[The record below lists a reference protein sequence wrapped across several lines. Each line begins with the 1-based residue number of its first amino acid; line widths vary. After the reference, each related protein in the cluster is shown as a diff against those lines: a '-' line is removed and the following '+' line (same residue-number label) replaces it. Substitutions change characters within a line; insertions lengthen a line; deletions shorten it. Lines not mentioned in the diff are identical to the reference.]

1 MKHASKNAGQAERA
15 NESPAVARPVIAI
28 PYPPGISGVVAEEA
42 RPVPHFTGREQDVGG
57 WMAEGK
63 TDAEIADILGIGLET
78 VKTYVKSLL
87 DKIDVENRNAFVAWV
102 WPNRLAVELQKLAA
116 RKRAKYS

>member
-1 MKHASKNAGQAERA
+1 MVKHASKRDGKAERA
-15 NESPAVARPVIAI
+15 RESSAVARPVFAI

-42 RPVPHFTGREQDVGG
+42 RGIPHFTDREQEVGG

-63 TDAEIADILGIGLET
+63 TDAEVADILGIGLET
-78 VKTYVKSLL
+78 VKTHVKSLL

-102 WPNRLAVELQKLAA
+102 
-116 RKRAKYS
+116 